1 MARYSAQEVF
11 SIYSTNQLTQEQI
24 AIVETA
30 ALDAPS
36 LVIAGA
42 GSGKTELMM
51 VRAMFLVANG
61 YARPDQILGLTFTKK
76 AANELRG
83 RINLG
88 LVKLRDSA
96 LWPAELGDDFA
107 PAKISTYNSFGN
119 EIFRSHAL
127 QIGFESDSTLL
138 TEALAV
144 SLVKEMIESSSN
156 ELLAEY
162 EENLD
167 NLAKKVLQ
175 ATSQLTDHQADSKEV
190 SQYFL
195 DFSNHLKHLPK
206 NDSGKTGLFTYT
218 EDFLDK
224 ASQARLIFELAGE
237 FQKFKQDRNLFDYSD
252 QVALSLRVEH
262 FDSELIPFRFVM
274 LDEYQDTS
282 EVQVKLL
289 SKLFGQKSVMA
300 VGDPN
305 QSIYA
310 WRGASIRNLR
320 NFFEDFG
327 SGQSFTLSA
336 SWRSGEAILAAANH
350 TAKNIDNGNLAPLT
364 LSAGKKIDS
373 KVFARS
379 FPDGVGESEGVAKW
393 IAQRIAPDKTAAI
406 LFRTK
411 DSMRI
416 YADQLEK
423 LGLSYEITGLSGLLD
438 QPEVIDLMAIL
449 RMLAKPES
457 SVDFLRIITG
467 PKFRLAASDIAELG
481 QTRRKLSRIW
491 KLPNNRPLTL
501 LETVDKL
508 QLPSVKEHIS
518 LSALSAQ
525 RLEEFASV
533 VRGLRAQS
541 SLSLTELAWRVV
553 EDFEIDI
560 ELYAHSD
567 LEDPLSSLR
576 SFISRI
582 SEFET
587 SSERPNLL
595 SLISWLDYAIKSEN
609 FELPKTG
616 AKKGVVQLMTIH
628 AAKGLEWDFVA
639 VPQLSEGIFPG
650 GVRAE
655 QRGWLAGGI
664 LPGEFRLDRQA
675 IPVLSWQ
682 GSTTQYEFNQRVE
695 NFKELH
701 KKHTRVQERRLAYVA
716 FTRAAKELYVSSSHY
731 YDRFEKAVEYSEY
744 FTELVD
750 GLAEV
755 IELAEKPSTKPTYGV
770 QRRSWPSDPLSNTR
784 AAWEQAANQ
793 VASCEPEELSAEI
806 LLLLKEQNM
815 RSFPPKPK
823 LPLRLSASAI
833 VRLLT
838 DPSEF
843 ARALARPMP
852 AVYSDVAELGTLFHA
867 NLEQAFLSG
876 SELDYS
882 NWSEEEKKLGVNFEN
897 SRFAALSPFLVE
909 ESIEFAL
916 GGSIVVCKLD
926 AVYLIDGEYQVVD
939 WKSGKMPAGKELS
952 DKAIQLSLYRIALS
966 RKLGVPLERIRAS
979 FFYAASGEELEPQLI
994 GEASLAQKL
1003 ELLRKAHQ
1011 SLGA

>member
-1 MARYSAQEVF
+1 MASYSAQEVF
-11 SIYSTNQLTQEQI
+11 SVYSSNRLTQEQI

-30 ALDAPS
+30 SLNDPS

-51 VRAMFLVANG
+51 ARTMYLVANG
-61 YARPDQILGLTFTKK
+61 YARPDQLLGLTFTKK
-76 AANELRG
+76 AANELRS

-88 LVKLRDSA
+88 LIRLRESA
-96 LWPAELGDDFA
+96 LWPKELGDDFA
-107 PAKISTYNSFGN
+107 PAKIATYNSFGN

-144 SLVKEMIESSSN
+144 SLVKEMIESSTN
-156 ELLAEY
+156 ALLADY

-175 ATSQLTDHQADSKEV
+175 ASAQLTDHQADSGEV

-195 DFSNHLKHLPK
+195 EFANHLRSLPK
-206 NDSGKTGLFTYT
+206 NDSGKAGLFSYT
-218 EDFLDK
+218 EDFLQK
-224 ASQARLIFELAGE
+224 ASQAQLIFELAGE
-237 FQKFKQDRNLFDYSD
+237 FKKFKQERNLFDYSD

-262 FDSELIPFRFVM
+262 FDSELIPYQFVM

-289 SKLFGQKSVMA
+289 SKLFAQKSVMA

-320 NFFEDFG
+320 NFFVDFG
-327 SGQSFTLSA
+327 QGQSFTLSA
-336 SWRSGEAILAAANH
+336 SWRSGDAILAAANH
-350 TAKNIDNGNLAPLT
+350 TAHSIDNGSLTPLT

-373 KVFARS
+373 RVFARS
-379 FPDGVGESEGVAKW
+379 FSDGETESKGVAGW

-411 DSMRI
+411 DSMRL
-416 YADQLEK
+416 YAEQLEK

-449 RMLAKPES
+449 RLVARPES

-467 PKFRLAASDIAELG
+467 PKFRLAASDIAELS
-481 QTRRKLSRIW
+481 QAKRKLSRFW

-501 LETVDKL
+501 LELVDKL
-508 QLPSVKEHIS
+508 QLPSVREHVS
-518 LSALSAQ
+518 LSSVSTA
-525 RLEEFASV
+525 RLEEFANL
-533 VRGLRAQS
+533 VRALRSQS
-541 SLSLTELAWRVV
+541 SLSLTELAWRAV

-560 ELYAHSD
+560 ELYAHS
-567 LEDPLSSLR
+567 LSEDPLSSLR
-576 SFISRI
+576 GFISRI
-582 SEFET
+582 SDFET

-595 SLISWLDYAIKSEN
+595 SLISWLDYAVKSEN
-609 FELPKTG
+609 FELPRSG
-616 AKKGVVQLMTIH
+616 AKKGVVQLMSIH

-650 GVRAE
+650 GARAE
-655 QRGWLAGGI
+655 QRSWLAGGI
-664 LPGEFRLDRQA
+664 LPGDFRLDRQA

-682 GSTTQYEFNQRVE
+682 GVTTQYEFNQRVE
-695 NFKELH
+695 SYKLRHRE
-701 KKHTRVQERRLAYVA
+701 HTRVQERRLAYVA
-716 FTRAAKELYVSSSHY
+716 FTRAAKELHISASHY
-731 YDRFEKAVEYSEY
+731 YNRFNESVEHSEF
-744 FTELVD
+744 FTELLD
-750 GLAEV
+750 GYAEV
-755 IELAEKPSTKPTYGV
+755 IELAEKPVGKPAKSL
-770 QRRSWPSDPLSNTR
+770 QNKSWPEDPMYQTREKWER
-784 AAWEQAANQ
+784 AAAE
-793 VASCEPEELSAEI
+793 VLASEAEELGEEI
-806 LLLLKEQNM
+806 LLLLKEQKM
-815 RSFPPKPK
+815 RSAAPTPR
-823 LPLRLSASAI
+823 LPLRLSASSI
-833 VRLLT
+833 VKLLT
-838 DPSEF
+838 DPANF
-843 ARALARPMP
+843 AQSLVRPLP
-852 AVYSDVAELGTLFHA
+852 AVYSDIAQLGTNFHA
-867 NLEQAFLSG
+867 NLEQAFLLG
-876 SELDYS
+876 SELDFS
-882 NWSEEEKKLGVNFEN
+882 SWSEEERKLGVSFAN
-897 SRFAALSPFLVE
+897 SRFSSIEPILVE

-939 WKSGKMPAGKELS
+939 WKSGKKPSGQELN

-966 RKLGVPLERIRAS
+966 KKLSLPIERIRAS
-979 FFYAASGEELEPQLI
+979 FFYAASGEELEPELLS
-994 GEASLAQKL
+994 EESLAKKL
-1003 ELLRKAHQ
+1003 ELFRKAHP
-1011 SLGA
+1011 SLKG

>member
-11 SIYSTNQLTQEQI
+11 SIYSANQLTQEQI

-30 ALDAPS
+30 AIDSPS

-51 VRAMFLVANG
+51 VRAMYLVANG
-61 YARPDQILGLTFTKK
+61 YARPDQLLGLTFTKK

-88 LVKLRDSA
+88 LIKLRDSE
-96 LWPAELGDDFA
+96 LWPKDLGDDFA

-138 TEALAV
+138 TDALAV
-144 SLVKEMIESSSN
+144 TLVKEMIESSAN
-156 ELLAEY
+156 ELLADY

-167 NLAKKVLQ
+167 TLAKKVLQ
-175 ATSQLTDHQADSKEV
+175 ASAQLTDHQADSDQV
-190 SQYFL
+190 SRYF
-195 DFSNHLKHLPK
+195 FEFASHLKSLPK
-206 NDSGKTGLFTYT
+206 NDTGKTGLFTYT
-218 EDFLDK
+218 EDFLEK
-224 ASQARLIFELAGE
+224 ARQAQLIFELAGE
-237 FQKFKQDRNLFDYSD
+237 FQKFKQARNLFDYSD
-252 QVALSLRVEH
+252 QVALSLRVEQ
-262 FDSELIPFRFVM
+262 FDNELIPFKFIM

-289 SKLFGQKSVMA
+289 SKLFSQKGVMA

-320 NFFEDFG
+320 NFFDDFG
-327 SGQSFTLSA
+327 QGQSFTLSA

-350 TAKNIDNGNLAPLT
+350 TAHSIDNVNLTPLT
-364 LSAGKKIDS
+364 LSAGRAIES

-379 FPDGVGESEGVAKW
+379 FSDGLAESEGVTNW
-393 IAQRIAPDKTAAI
+393 IAQRIGPDRTAAI

-411 DSMRI
+411 ESMRI

-438 QPEVIDLMAIL
+438 QPEVIDLMSIL
-449 RMLAKPES
+449 RLAARPES

-467 PKFRLAASDIAELG
+467 PRFRLAASDIAELS
-481 QTRRKLSRIW
+481 QIKRKLSRIW

-501 LETVDKL
+501 LELVDKL
-508 QLPSVKEHIS
+508 HLPSVGEHV
-518 LSALSAQ
+518 ALSELSKA
-525 RLEEFASV
+525 RLLEFANLI
-533 VRGLRAQS
+533 RALRSQS

-560 ELYAHSD
+560 ELYAHSVS
-567 LEDPLSSLR
+567 EDPLSSLR
-576 SFISRI
+576 GFISRI
-582 SEFET
+582 SEFES
-587 SSERPNLL
+587 SSERANLL
-595 SLISWLDYAIKSEN
+595 SLISWLDYAVKSEN
-609 FELPKTG
+609 FELPRTG

-650 GVRAE
+650 GARAE
-655 QRGWLAGGI
+655 QKSWLAGGI
-664 LPGEFRLDRQA
+664 LPGEFRLDRQS

-682 GSTTQYEFNQRVE
+682 DVSTQYEFNQRVE
-695 NFKELH
+695 TYKELH

-716 FTRAAKELYVSSSHY
+716 FTRAANELYVSASHY
-731 YDRFEKAVEYSEY
+731 YDRFEKAVEHSEF
-744 FTELVD
+744 FTELLG

-755 IELAEKPSTKPTYGV
+755 VELAEKPPSKPLGNT
-770 QRRSWPSDPLSNTR
+770 QRRLWPEDPMLHSRASWQ
-784 AAWEQAANQ
+784 QAADQ
-793 VASCEPEELSAEI
+793 VEASDAQELSPEI
-806 LLLLKEQNM
+806 LLLLKEQKM
-815 RSFPPKPK
+815 RSVPKVPK
-823 LPLRLSASAI
+823 LPRRLSASSI
-833 VRLLT
+833 VKLLT
-838 DPSEF
+838 DPEKF
-843 ARALARPMP
+843 AQALSRPMP
-852 AVYSDVAELGTLFHA
+852 AVYSEVAQLGTNFHA
-867 NLEQAFLSG
+867 NLEEAFLSG
-876 SELDYS
+876 SELDFS
-882 NWSEEEKKLGVNFEN
+882 SWSEEEKELGVNFEN
-897 SRFAALSPFLVE
+897 SRFASLEPHLVE

-939 WKSGKMPAGKELS
+939 WKSGRRPAGQELS

-966 RKLGVPLERIRAS
+966 KKLSVPVERIRAS
-979 FFYAASGEELEPQLI
+979 FFYAASGEELEPELMS
-994 GEASLAQKL
+994 EVSLAQRL
-1003 ELLRKAHQ
+1003 ELFRKAHLSRQ
-1011 SLGA
+1011 E

>member
-1 MARYSAQEVF
+1 MASYSAQEVF

-30 ALDAPS
+30 AIDAPS

-51 VRAMFLVANG
+51 VRAMYLIANG

-88 LVKLRDSA
+88 LIKLRESE
-96 LWPAELGDDFA
+96 LWPKELGDDFA

-138 TEALAV
+138 TEALAI
-144 SLVKEMIESSSN
+144 SLVKEMIESSGN
-156 ELLAEY
+156 ALLAEY

-175 ATSQLTDHQADSKEV
+175 ASAQLTDHQVDSSGV

-195 DFSNHLKHLPK
+195 DFANHLKSLPK
-206 NDSGKTGLFTYT
+206 NDTGKTGLFTYT
-218 EDFLDK
+218 EDFLEK
-224 ASQARLIFELAGE
+224 ASQAQLIFELAGE

-252 QVALSLRVEH
+252 QVALSLRVEQ
-262 FDSELIPFRFVM
+262 FDGELIPFRFVM

-289 SKLFGQKSVMA
+289 ARLFGQKAVMA

-320 NFFEDFG
+320 NFFVDFG
-327 SGQSFTLSA
+327 PGQSFTLST

-350 TAKNIDNGNLAPLT
+350 TALAIDNGKLTPLT
-364 LSAGKKIDS
+364 LSAGKAIDS
-373 KVFARS
+373 KVFART
-379 FPDGVGESEGVAKW
+379 FTDGAAEAQEVASW
-393 IAQRIAPDKTAAI
+393 IASRIAADKSAAI

-411 DSMRI
+411 DSMRS
-416 YADQLEK
+416 YADQLQK
-423 LGLSYEITGLSGLLD
+423 LGLVFEITGLSGLLD
-438 QPEVIDLMAIL
+438 QPEVIDLMSIL
-449 RMLAKPES
+449 RMVARPES

-467 PKFRLAASDIAELG
+467 PKYRLAASDIAELS
-481 QTRRKLSRIW
+481 QIRRKLTRVW
-491 KLPNNRPLTL
+491 KLPSNRPLTL
-501 LETVDKL
+501 LEVVDKL
-508 QLPSVKEHIS
+508 QLPSVKEHIG
-518 LSALSAQ
+518 LSEQSIQ
-525 RLEEFASV
+525 RLSEFASS
-533 VRGLRAQS
+533 LRYLRTLS

-560 ELYAHSD
+560 ELYAHSLLD
-567 LEDPLSSLR
+567 DPLASLR

-582 SEFET
+582 SEFE
-587 SSERPNLL
+587 SSAERPNLL

-609 FELPKTG
+609 FELPRSG

-650 GVRAE
+650 GARAE
-655 QRGWLAGGI
+655 QKGWLAGGI
-664 LPGEFRLDRQA
+664 LPPEFRLDKEA
-675 IPVLSWQ
+675 IPQLSWH
-682 GSTTQYEFNQRVE
+682 GVATQNEFNQRVE
-695 NFKELH
+695 GYKDLH

-716 FTRAAKELYVSSSHY
+716 FTRAAKELHVSASHY
-731 YDRFEKAVEYSEY
+731 YDRFEKAVEHSE
-744 FTELVD
+744 FLTELFG

-755 IELAEKPSTKPTYGV
+755 IELAEKPTSKPASKIE
-770 QRRSWPSDPLSNTR
+770 RRAWPEDPMPLTRQDWEKAAEQVEKAEPAKLS
-784 AAWEQAANQ
+784 
-793 VASCEPEELSAEI
+793 SEI
-806 LLLLKEQNM
+806 VLLLKEQKIA
-815 RSFPPKPK
+815 SAAPKPK

-833 VRLLT
+833 VKLLT
-838 DPSEF
+838 DPAEF
-843 ARALARPMP
+843 ARSLARPMP
-852 AVYSDVAELGTLFHA
+852 TLFSEVAQLGTDFHA

-876 SELDYS
+876 SELDFS
-882 NWSEEEKKLGVNFEN
+882 SWSEEEKKLGINFEN
-897 SRFAALSPFLVE
+897 SRFASLNPYLVE
-909 ESIEFAL
+909 QSIEFAL
-916 GGSIVVCKLD
+916 GGTIVVCKLD
-926 AVYLIDGEYQVVD
+926 AVYQIDGEYQVVD
-939 WKSGKMPAGKELS
+939 WKSGKMPTGQQLS
-952 DKAIQLSLYRIALS
+952 DKAIQLSLYRIALGRS
-966 RKLGVPLERIRAS
+966 LGVPLERIRAS
-979 FFYAASGEELEPQLI
+979 FFYAASAEELEPELI
-994 GEASLAQKL
+994 SESDIAKRL
-1003 ELLRKAHQ
+1003 ELFRKAHP
-1011 SLGA
+1011 SRLD

>member
-1 MARYSAQEVF
+1 VARYSAQEVF

-195 DFSNHLKHLPK
+195 DFSNHLEHLPK

-379 FPDGVGESEGVAKW
+379 FADGVGESEGVAKW

-518 LSALSAQ
+518 LSA
-525 RLEEFASV
+525 F
-533 VRGLRAQS
+533 
-541 SLSLTELAWRVV
+541 
-553 EDFEIDI
+553 
-560 ELYAHSD
+560 
-567 LEDPLSSLR
+567 
-576 SFISRI
+576 
-582 SEFET
+582 
-587 SSERPNLL
+587 
-595 SLISWLDYAIKSEN
+595 
-609 FELPKTG
+609 
-616 AKKGVVQLMTIH
+616 
-628 AAKGLEWDFVA
+628 
-639 VPQLSEGIFPG
+639 
-650 GVRAE
+650 
-655 QRGWLAGGI
+655 
-664 LPGEFRLDRQA
+664 QA
-675 IPVLSWQ
+675 
-682 GSTTQYEFNQRVE
+682 
-695 NFKELH
+695 
-701 KKHTRVQERRLAYVA
+701 
-716 FTRAAKELYVSSSHY
+716 
-731 YDRFEKAVEYSEY
+731 
-744 FTELVD
+744 
-750 GLAEV
+750 
-755 IELAEKPSTKPTYGV
+755 
-770 QRRSWPSDPLSNTR
+770 
-784 AAWEQAANQ
+784 
-793 VASCEPEELSAEI
+793 
-806 LLLLKEQNM
+806 
-815 RSFPPKPK
+815 
-823 LPLRLSASAI
+823 
-833 VRLLT
+833 
-838 DPSEF
+838 
-843 ARALARPMP
+843 
-852 AVYSDVAELGTLFHA
+852 
-867 NLEQAFLSG
+867 
-876 SELDYS
+876 
-882 NWSEEEKKLGVNFEN
+882 
-897 SRFAALSPFLVE
+897 
-909 ESIEFAL
+909 
-916 GGSIVVCKLD
+916 
-926 AVYLIDGEYQVVD
+926 
-939 WKSGKMPAGKELS
+939 
-952 DKAIQLSLYRIALS
+952 
-966 RKLGVPLERIRAS
+966 
-979 FFYAASGEELEPQLI
+979 
-994 GEASLAQKL
+994 
-1003 ELLRKAHQ
+1003 
-1011 SLGA
+1011 

>member
-11 SIYSTNQLTQEQI
+11 SIYSSNQLTAEQI

-88 LVKLRDSA
+88 LIRLRESS

-138 TEALAV
+138 TEALAIA
-144 SLVKEMIESSSN
+144 LVKEMIESSSN
-156 ELLAEY
+156 ELLAIY
-162 EENLD
+162 EDNLD

-195 DFSNHLKHLPK
+195 DFSNHLRTLPK
-206 NDSGKTGLFTYT
+206 NDSGKSGLFSYT
-218 EDFLDK
+218 EDFLEK
-224 ASQARLIFELAGE
+224 ASEAQLIFQLAGE
-237 FQKFKQDRNLFDYSD
+237 FQEFKQDRNLFDYAD
-252 QVALSLRVEH
+252 QVALSLRVEQ
-262 FDSELIPFRFVM
+262 FDSELIPFQFVM

-289 SKLFGQKSVMA
+289 SKLFRQKSVMA

-327 SGQSFTLSA
+327 QGQSFTLSA
-336 SWRSGEAILAAANH
+336 SWRSGQAILAAANN
-350 TAKNIDNGNLAPLT
+350 TAKTIDNGNLTPLT
-364 LSAGKKIDS
+364 LSAGKVIDS

-379 FPDGVGESEGVAKW
+379 FTDHTAESAGVVEW
-393 IAQRIAPDKTAAI
+393 IAQRLTSEKTAAI

-411 DSMRI
+411 DSMRT
-416 YADQLEK
+416 YADQLQK
-423 LGLSYEITGLSGLLD
+423 LGLSFEITGLSGLLD

-449 RMLAKPES
+449 RMLGKPES

-467 PKFRLAASDIAELG
+467 PKFRLAASDIAELS
-481 QTRRKLSRIW
+481 QTRRQLSRFW
-491 KLPNNRPLTL
+491 KLPSNRPLTL
-501 LETVDKL
+501 LEVVDKL
-508 QLPSVKEHIS
+508 QLPSVKDQIS
-518 LSALSAQ
+518 LSQLSID
-525 RLEEFASV
+525 RVIEFADLLRS
-533 VRGLRAQS
+533 LRAQS

-560 ELYAHSD
+560 ELYAHSNV
-567 LEDPLSSLR
+567 EEPLSSLR
-576 SFISRI
+576 GFISRI
-582 SEFET
+582 SEFES

-595 SLISWLDYAIKSEN
+595 SLISWLDYAVKSEN

-628 AAKGLEWDFVA
+628 AAKGLEWDYVA
-639 VPQLSEGIFPG
+639 VPQLSEGIFPTG
-650 GVRAE
+650 ARAE
-655 QRGWLAGGI
+655 QRSWLAGGI

-675 IPVLSWQ
+675 IPVLSWR
-682 GSTTQYEFNQRVE
+682 GSQSQYEFNQRVE
-695 NFKELH
+695 SFKELH
-701 KKHTRVQERRLAYVA
+701 KKHTRMQERRLAYVA
-716 FTRAAKELYVSSSHY
+716 FTRAARELHVSASHF
-731 YDRFEKAVEYSEY
+731 YDRFANAVEHSEF
-744 FTELVD
+744 FTELLE

-755 IELAEKPSTKPTYGV
+755 IELVERPMAKPQSSL
-770 QRRSWPSDPLSNTR
+770 QRRSWPEDPLLSTR
-784 AAWEQAANQ
+784 ADWERAADQ
-793 VASCEPEELSAEI
+793 VASSEPQELPSEI
-806 LLLLKEQNM
+806 LLLLKERQKGV
-815 RSFPPKPK
+815 SKLPK

-833 VRLLT
+833 VKLLT
-838 DPSEF
+838 DPDEF
-843 ARALARPMP
+843 ARSLARPMP
-852 AVYSDVAELGTLFHA
+852 SVYSKAAQLGTEFHA

-876 SELDYS
+876 SELDFS
-882 NWSEEEKKLGVNFEN
+882 NWSEEEKKLGVSFEN
-897 SRFAALSPFLVE
+897 SRFAALEPYLVE
-909 ESIEFAL
+909 QSIEFAL
-916 GGSIVVCKLD
+916 GGTIVVCKLD

-939 WKSGKMPAGKELS
+939 WKSGKIPSGQDLS
-952 DKAIQLSLYRIALS
+952 DKAIQLSLYRLALS
-966 RKLGVPLERIRAS
+966 KKLGVPLERIRAS
-979 FFYAASGEELEPQLI
+979 FFYATSGEELQPALM
-994 GEASLAQKL
+994 GEADLVKKL
-1003 ELLRKAHQ
+1003 ELLRKAHP
-1011 SLGA
+1011 SLGE